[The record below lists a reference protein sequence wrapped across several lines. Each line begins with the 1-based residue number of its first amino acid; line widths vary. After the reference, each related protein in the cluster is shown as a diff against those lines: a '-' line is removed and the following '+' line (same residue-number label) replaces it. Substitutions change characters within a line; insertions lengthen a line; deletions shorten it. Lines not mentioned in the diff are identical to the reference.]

1 MVRSIADVRGWLLR
15 CEVVDLTEDHD
26 AGAKGNR
33 SRQAGS
39 STSGGKRT
47 ALQIGEWLDQG

>member
-1 MVRSIADVRGWLLR
+1 MSGDVGGWLLR
-15 CEVVDLTEDHD
+15 CEVVDLTEDQD
-26 AGAKGNR
+26 AGAKSHR

-39 STSGGKRT
+39 STSGSKRT